1 MEISKTPR
9 RRGRPRGFDLDE
21 VTSRAALLF
30 WERGYEGVS
39 VDELTAAMGI
49 TTQSFYA
56 AFGSKQKL
64 HREAL
69 AWYERELMRPV
80 RDALAGEHDVAR
92 AIQRAMEACAR
103 EFTRLDRPL
112 GCMRSTAGLCASR
125 ENEAV
130 ARHASGLR
138 LETTAF
144 LKARLDQGVTDGQ
157 LDAGTNTGALAVY
170 LNAVVVGMAVA
181 AQDGAKTSDLLAVAG
196 VAGAIFRRT
205 GQDRSRSFKAQ
216 PVTGRERSVRLLVVG
231 TE

>member
-1 MEISKTPR
+1 MVISEAPR

-21 VTSRAALLF
+21 VTGKAALLF

-56 AFGSKQKL
+56 AFGSKQRL

-69 AWYERELMRPV
+69 AWYEREVMRPI
-80 RDALAGEHDVAR
+80 RNMLAAEQNVVL
-92 AIQRAMEACAR
+92 AIQSAMEACAR

-112 GCMRSTAGLCASR
+112 GCLRSTAGLCASR

-130 ARHASGLR
+130 SRHASGLR

-157 LDAGTNTGALAVY
+157 LDGGTDTGALAMY
-170 LNAVVVGMAVA
+170 LNAMVVGMAVA
-181 AQDGAKTSDLLAVAG
+181 AQDGATTRDLLAVADI
-196 VAGAIFRRT
+196 AA
-205 GQDRSRSFKAQ
+205 
-216 PVTGRERSVRLLVVG
+216 SVIPARND
-231 TE
+231 E

>member
-1 MEISKTPR
+1 MEFSETPR
-9 RRGRPRGFDLDE
+9 RRGRPRGFDLEE
-21 VTSRAALLF
+21 VTGKAALLF

-69 AWYERELMRPV
+69 AWYEREVMRPI
-80 RDALAGEHDVAR
+80 RDALAGERDVVR
-92 AIQRAMEACAR
+92 AIQVALEACAR
-103 EFTRLDRPL
+103 EFNRPDRPL
-112 GCMRSTAGLCASR
+112 GCLRSTAGICASR

-144 LKARLDQGVTDGQ
+144 LKARLDQGVADGQ
-157 LDAGTNTGALAVY
+157 LDAGTNTGALAMY
-170 LNAVVVGMAVA
+170 LNAMVAGMAVA
-181 AQDGAKTSDLLAVAG
+181 AQDGATTGDLLAVA
-196 VAGAIFRRT
+196 VIASSVLPTRN
-205 GQDRSRSFKAQ
+205 GQ
-216 PVTGRERSVRLLVVG
+216 
-231 TE
+231 